1 MELLTPGV
9 GLIVWLIVSL
19 LNLVLFVI
27 AVVLLVKQRIPA
39 VDKLLW
45 FAIILCIPIIGSGIY
60 LVSGYSSAKRE
71 RS

>member
-9 GLIVWLIVSL
+9 GLIVWFIVSL
-19 LNLVLFVI
+19 LNLVLFVF
-27 AVVLLVKQRIPA
+27 AAVLLVRQRIPA

-45 FAIILCIPIIGSGIY
+45 FAIILGIPIIGSGIY
-60 LVSGYSSAKRE
+60 LVSGYSSVKGE

>member
-1 MELLTPGV
+1 MELLTPGI
-9 GLIVWLIVSL
+9 GLILWLIVSL

-45 FAIILCIPIIGSGIY
+45 FAIILGIPIIGSGIFGKRL
-60 LVSGYSSAKRE
+60 LVGKR
-71 RS
+71 